1 MQQRIE
7 RVDEI
12 PLLLHWLDQMGVQE
26 KIDSL
31 WKPHGNWEGL
41 SYGQLAKL
49 FLTYVLHALNHRLY
63 QMEPWLAAHQTMIE
77 EITGWQVTSKE
88 ATDDRLAT
96 LIQALGG
103 DDSIR
108 IEFQQGMG
116 QHLIQA
122 YALPTDVAR

>member
-12 PLLLHWLDQMGVQE
+12 PLLLHWLDEMGVQE

-49 FLTYVLHALNHRLY
+49 FLTYVLHSLNHSLY
-63 QMEPWLAAHQTMIE
+63 KMEPGLR
-77 EITGWQVTSKE
+77 ITKS
-88 ATDDRLAT
+88 
-96 LIQALGG
+96 
-103 DDSIR
+103 
-108 IEFQQGMG
+108 
-116 QHLIQA
+116 
-122 YALPTDVAR
+122 